1 MLSSQRGGRPRL
13 ILALLVLTAITL
25 VTLDARGFGPVEAAR
40 GAAMTVISP
49 FRSAVDWTTS
59 PVRSAWN
66 GIWNYRELE
75 DENERLRAELD
86 RLRGEDFREATARE
100 VLEQVYTQSDLT
112 FAGEIPSVLAR
123 VVSGPTSNFEET
135 VTIDKGSSDGIEVGM
150 PAVTGAGLVG
160 RVDRVTPSEAV
171 IQLLTDPRMSV
182 GVRLIP
188 SGAPGLVE
196 GRGRGRPPDLV
207 VTAGLELPDGARLQ
221 TSGLDR
227 SLYPPDIP
235 VGRVGPLGV
244 DDDDGGTD
252 ESELDEGEEVSE
264 LPELDV
270 VVSERQ
276 PIELAANLDRLTFIT
291 VLLWSP
297 T

>member
-1 MLSSQRGGRPRL
+1 MLSFQRGGRPRF

-25 VTLDARGFGPVEAAR
+25 VTLDARGFGPVETAR
-40 GAAMTVISP
+40 GTALTVLSP
-49 FRSAVDWTTS
+49 FRSALDWTTS
-59 PVRSAWN
+59 PARSAWN
-66 GIWNYRELE
+66 GIWNHRELE
-75 DENERLRAELD
+75 DENARLRAELAE
-86 RLRGEDFREATARE
+86 LRGQEFRETTARE

-112 FAGEIPSVLAR
+112 FAGDIPDVLGR
-123 VVSGPTSNFEET
+123 VVSGPVSNFEEA

-160 RVDRVTPSEAV
+160 RVDRVTTDQAV

-196 GRGRGRPPDLV
+196 GQGRGADPELV
-207 VTAGLELPDGARLQ
+207 VSGSLVLADGARLQ

-235 VGRVGPLGV
+235 VGRVGPLTGEAP
-244 DDDDGGTD
+244 DDD
-252 ESELDEGEEVSE
+252 EALEGE
-264 LPELDV
+264 LPELDA
-270 VVSERQ
+270 VVSQRQ
-276 PIELAANLDRLTFIT
+276 PVELAADLDALTFIT

-297 T
+297 S

>member
-1 MLSSQRGGRPRL
+1 MLSFQRGGRPRF

-25 VTLDARGFGPVEAAR
+25 VTLDARGFGPVETAR
-40 GAAMTVISP
+40 GTALTVLSP
-49 FRSAVDWTTS
+49 FRSALDWTTS
-59 PVRSAWN
+59 PARSAWN
-66 GIWNYRELE
+66 GIWNHRELE
-75 DENERLRAELD
+75 EENARLRAELAE
-86 RLRGEDFREATARE
+86 LRGQEFRETTARE

-112 FAGEIPSVLAR
+112 FAGDIPDVLGR
-123 VVSGPTSNFEET
+123 VVSGPVSNFEEA

-160 RVDRVTPSEAV
+160 RVDRVTTDQAV

-188 SGAPGLVE
+188 SEAPGLVE
-196 GRGRGRPPDLV
+196 GQGRGADPELV
-207 VTAGLELPDGARLQ
+207 VSGSLVLADGANLQ

-235 VGRVGPLGV
+235 VGRVGPLTGEAP
-244 DDDDGGTD
+244 DDD
-252 ESELDEGEEVSE
+252 EALEGE
-264 LPELDV
+264 LPELDA
-270 VVSERQ
+270 VVSQRQ
-276 PIELAANLDRLTFIT
+276 PVELAADLDALTFIT

-297 T
+297 S

>member
-1 MLSSQRGGRPRL
+1 MLSLQRGGRPRF

-25 VTLDARGFGPVEAAR
+25 VTLDARGFGPVETAR
-40 GAAMTVISP
+40 GAALTVLSP
-49 FRSAVDWTTS
+49 FRSALDWTTS
-59 PVRSAWN
+59 PARSAWD
-66 GIWNYRELE
+66 GIWNHRELE
-75 DENERLRAELD
+75 DENARLRAELAE
-86 RLRGEDFREATARE
+86 LRGQEFRETTARE

-112 FAGEIPSVLAR
+112 FAGDIPNVLGR
-123 VVSGPTSNFEET
+123 VVSGPVSNFEET

-160 RVDRVTPSEAV
+160 RVHRVTPDEAV

-196 GRGRGRPPDLV
+196 GQGRGAEPELV
-207 VTAGLELPDGARLQ
+207 VSGSLVLADGAQLQ

-235 VGRVGPLGV
+235 VGRVGPLTGEAP
-244 DDDDGGTD
+244 DDDETG
-252 ESELDEGEEVSE
+252 EGE
-264 LPELDV
+264 LPELDA
-270 VVSERQ
+270 VVSQRQ
-276 PIELAANLDRLTFIT
+276 AVELAADLDALTFIT

-297 T
+297 S